1 MDVVVDHLRLAV
13 TGILTHQI
21 RAAKLVI
28 AVNERDR
35 TAKLG
40 GHVKSQRG
48 FSRPRR
54 AGEVYRITDFQVC
67 ERPFGQ
73 SLNMRGR
80 HEPFTGLG
88 QDIVPLWLHSDHSP
102 EFSALSVH
110 HRYAH
115 FSIGK
120 NQCFFDPLN
129 GGFLAG
135 GKGATGGRACGAVK
149 ALAAWCRCGSAF
161 GGAGGCFSAWALAV
175 ASCASPRCFSWALG
189 VASCASTRCFSAWA
203 LAVASCASPR
213 CFSAWALAVA
223 SCASLRCFSWAL
235 AVASSASPRCFSW
248 ALAVAS
254 SASLRR
260 FCLSAV

>member
-21 RAAKLVI
+21 RAAKLII

-54 AGEVYRITDFQVC
+54 AGKVYRITDFQVC

-120 NQCFFDPLN
+120 NQCFFD
-129 GGFLAG
+129 
-135 GKGATGGRACGAVK
+135 
-149 ALAAWCRCGSAF
+149 
-161 GGAGGCFSAWALAV
+161 WALAV
-175 ASCASPRCFSWALG
+175 ASRASPRCFS
-189 VASCASTRCFSAWA
+189 WA

-223 SCASLRCFSWAL
+223 SCAS
-235 AVASSASPRCFSW
+235 PRCFS
-248 ALAVAS
+248 
-254 SASLRR
+254 
-260 FCLSAV
+260 